1 MSAKDRLLCGYT
13 FLDDESYERAMK
25 DREIIDYLKQNV
37 NMSDSAKVL
46 RLYQKSI
53 EQDLFGS
60 IVGLDFLKKLQE
72 FLLSVEDIPNSE
84 VIPIPQKLRTTEEK
98 NEYDNALLRK
108 EIKKSNDKVA
118 KLSSAVKK
126 YREKYNVTLTITV
139 ILAVMVCVMFFISL
153 SSNLPTIVNYR
164 TKIINE
170 YSSWQ
175 EELTEKEKALN
186 HREQELN
193 KKEVE
198 KNADE
203 EDTGSR

>member
-98 NEYDNALLRK
+98 NEYEQNEQK
-108 EIKKSNDKVA
+108 TTKQKS
-118 KLSSAVKK
+118 
-126 YREKYNVTLTITV
+126 
-139 ILAVMVCVMFFISL
+139 
-153 SSNLPTIVNYR
+153 
-164 TKIINE
+164 
-170 YSSWQ
+170 Q
-175 EELTEKEKALN
+175 
-186 HREQELN
+186 
-193 KKEVE
+193 
-198 KNADE
+198 
-203 EDTGSR
+203 